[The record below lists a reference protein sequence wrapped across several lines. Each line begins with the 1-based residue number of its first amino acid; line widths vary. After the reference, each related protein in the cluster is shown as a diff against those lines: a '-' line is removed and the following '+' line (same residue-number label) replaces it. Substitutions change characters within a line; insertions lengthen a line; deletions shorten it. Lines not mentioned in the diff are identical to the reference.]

1 MLDEALAQRAREL
14 ASGPKPLL
22 IATDL
27 DGTLAPIVPDPADA
41 RVPDETLAILAQ
53 LTAHAN
59 VAVVTG
65 RDLHTA
71 RLLVPVSGVV
81 FVASHGLEASFD
93 SNLLPQ
99 VELPTLSRQLDLLA
113 AAVGRRFTDTGLRI
127 ERKSVS
133 VAFHYRADPALLT
146 PLQEALAELPPGLD
160 LQAGKMV
167 LEAVPRGAGKDA
179 ALAALVARFA
189 PRSLLV
195 LGDDLT
201 DIAMFRAAERLRP
214 AGANILIA
222 GVAGGAEAPAEIA
235 ALADALLASPAEAGH
250 FLAAVASSLARAD
263 SASP

>member
-1 MLDEALAQRAREL
+1 M
-14 ASGPKPLL
+14 
-22 IATDL
+22 
-27 DGTLAPIVPDPADA
+27 
-41 RVPDETLAILAQ
+41 
-53 LTAHAN
+53 
-59 VAVVTG
+59 VTG